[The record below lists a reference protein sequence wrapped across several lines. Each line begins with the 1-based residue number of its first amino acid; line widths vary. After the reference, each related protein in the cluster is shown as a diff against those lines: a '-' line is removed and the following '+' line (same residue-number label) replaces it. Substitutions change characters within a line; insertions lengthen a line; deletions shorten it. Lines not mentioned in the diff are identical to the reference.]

1 MCGGGGGGG
10 NRALEQEEKDLLTA
24 QRRAAEQGFEGRETA
39 MGGYRSMITRG
50 LERGSVAAL
59 DATRSKALS
68 GSLAASG
75 VRDKMVLNQLTSRGA
90 PLTDAVAN
98 GLLARSFDTGA
109 QAAENADLA
118 AERQQQTALQQEG
131 AGYSG
136 MAGFDPSNALGQMGN
151 LISSAQTRA
160 AQSSAATAQ
169 GWGQAASAA
178 MYGLKN
184 YDELASGAGK
194 AWDAISGVFSAAD
207 GGLVPEYA
215 AGGLVRPV
223 ELANG
228 GNVYDQAQQ
237 QFQQTGV
244 RPRTQMQA
252 PPQPGV
258 DPVSAVATASK
269 LVNKMSAKTLGGTT
283 GITPGANAASTL
295 GTGSSGA
302 STGMGLKP
310 AADAAA
316 TLGTGSAE
324 GAALGGFNGI
334 AAPAGT
340 AAAEGLGTAAAA
352 TAAEGAAA
360 GTAAATGAAGAGA
373 SGLAATLGAA
383 MPWVGGAVLLGSALG
398 LFRDGGSV
406 KPNIGGNATMP
417 GGRAHNPE
425 GGKVRG
431 PGGPKDDKVP
441 AWLSPGEFVMP
452 VEAVR
457 KYGLDRLESMRQK
470 ALNPQ
475 GARRQA

>member
-1 MCGGGGGGG
+1 MCGGGGGG

-24 QRRAAEQGFEGRETA
+24 QRRAAEQGFEGREAA

-50 LERGSVAAL
+50 LERGSVASL
-59 DATRSKALS
+59 DATRSKAMS

-109 QAAENADLA
+109 QAAESADLA
-118 AERQQQTALQQEG
+118 AERQQQAALQQEG

-151 LISSAQTRA
+151 LISSAQTRS
-160 AQSSAATAQ
+160 AQASAANAQ

-184 YDELASGAGK
+184 YDDIASGASK
-194 AWDAISGVFSAAD
+194 LWDALPSFPAAD

-215 AGGLVRPV
+215 AGGIVRPV

-228 GNVYDQAQQ
+228 GNVFDQAQQ

-269 LVNKMSAKTLGGTT
+269 LVNKMSAKTLGGS
-283 GITPGANAASTL
+283 GVTPAADAAATL

-316 TLGTGSAE
+316 ALGTGSAE

-406 KPNIGGNATMP
+406 KPNIGGDATMP
-417 GGRAHNPE
+417 GGRAHNPA